1 MYICLDGVFTGV
13 TTVQQALQTS
23 VAELQKVREQYDQQQ
38 MQLTTLMSA
47 LLKEDVSVNEASF
60 TQSLDRAKQ
69 LQEENE
75 KMTSE
80 LSDMTATLA
89 KEKERSVM
97 SVNTA
102 ERRYE
107 SLRNEMRECL
117 RKEQEYEDQLTGLR
131 NDKHKLESIIREYE
145 EAGDTET
152 LRKEMNKKVNE
163 IESLNFQLAAFK
175 SENDELLE
183 ERLLHKKELEEVES
197 LKSQLNECLKER
209 DAMKAAYERVVEQHS
224 ELEAKLKQQ
233 EVQLKNAQDDLNF
246 AQLCVGNLQASLAV
260 YTAASSGMSAGSN
273 EAPAGSTEMSA
284 EGQMKNEARETK
296 SEQVLSPT
304 KGKEFESP
312 ASPKES
318 HESCSSCEMLQKE
331 VTDLQSRVEI
341 MDHELR
347 KLRIL
352 TRDAQ
357 QEAKQENEKN
367 TLEQRQLRQL
377 LITYLTST
385 RGGAALKTLMEKLV
399 GIEIDWK
406 CRICHRMN
414 NECVF

>member
-1 MYICLDGVFTGV
+1 
-13 TTVQQALQTS
+13 
-23 VAELQKVREQYDQQQ
+23 
-38 MQLTTLMSA
+38 
-47 LLKEDVSVNEASF
+47 
-60 TQSLDRAKQ
+60 
-69 LQEENE
+69 
-75 KMTSE
+75 
-80 LSDMTATLA
+80 
-89 KEKERSVM
+89 
-97 SVNTA
+97 
-102 ERRYE
+102 
-107 SLRNEMRECL
+107 
-117 RKEQEYEDQLTGLR
+117 
-131 NDKHKLESIIREYE
+131 
-145 EAGDTET
+145 
-152 LRKEMNKKVNE
+152 
-163 IESLNFQLAAFK
+163 
-175 SENDELLE
+175 
-183 ERLLHKKELEEVES
+183 VES